1 MARAAC
7 PDSICARA
15 TRGDHG
21 LEQGARLSV
30 PAQAQQQLRANA
42 CGIQPVGLAGLKA
55 LHAQRGGLLEVLGL
69 DGVENGFEMDLAQA
83 RQAQA
88 LEQRAGREGL
98 EQVAVQGRLGSLG
111 HGGIRRLGR
120 DHEEHRGKRQRLR
133 APQVVQQGLARVV
146 GLAKKLVAQHV
157 VEHRVLQPGARVLHT
172 GALHD
177 AGHAVFA
184 QLSHQDAARC
194 GIAVHDQRLGRWGGM
209 GAALGSHGGRGRPCV
224 LNMLGLRCKPLQPPA
239 CVGQTPCHHGL
250 RHNLQS

>member
-21 LEQGARLSV
+21 LEQGARLVV

-42 CGIQPVGLAGLKA
+42 CGIQPVGLAGLET
-55 LHAQRGGLLEVLGL
+55 LYTQRGGLLEVLGL

-98 EQVAVQGRLGSLG
+98 EQVAVQGRLGGLG

-120 DHEEHRGKRQRLR
+120 DHEEHGGKRQQLR

-194 GIAVHDQRLGRWGGM
+194 GIAVHDQRLGLWGGI

-224 LNMLGLRCKPLQPPA
+224 LKVLEPP
-239 CVGQTPCHHGL
+239 V
-250 RHNLQS
+250 